1 MTTEDELPFKALSQ
15 LRESEANWLDDHPSV
30 KNLINGAIYKYSDWA
45 HFIYELL
52 QNADDCG
59 ASQARFNLD
68 PLRLVFAHNGNPFSL
83 ADVNA
88 ITAFGESTKE
98 NIQNKIGK
106 FGIGFKSV
114 YYCTETPYIYDKN
127 YKFFLERRMIPRQL
141 REDFIGRDVD
151 ETLFELP
158 FDKPDKNPEACHKA
172 ISSRLQNLS
181 YPLLFLNHLKEIQ
194 YKVGAIE
201 GYYQK
206 KVEESQQFEDI
217 TAELICCTNEHG
229 DTKSKDK
236 LWIFTRS
243 AEKGMKYSVGFFLG
257 EKDDGKTCLRHVDMP
272 AFCFFP
278 TKEAT
283 GLHFIIQAPFLLT
296 DSREGI
302 RQDEPHNETMLQLL
316 ADLAAKSIVLLKEIG
331 ESRENHLV
339 DDNILDIVPIKGTY
353 SLDGKIHR
361 KHYGEW
367 QPFYVA
373 TDEVFKHKNIIP
385 AKGGYASS
393 LKAYWA
399 EENKIADLFTNEQLS
414 QLYNDDESKWA
425 FPSISRNTHGIAQE
439 DDEARKAFIDLI
451 TDHKHPSES
460 EILNKITPSFIEAQ
474 SILWLT
480 QFYKWIDSS
489 VSRRK
494 KAKNLAIFLD
504 NHGRAVT
511 AFKGNGEPNLFLPS
525 ADIDEGEYA
534 TLSPDLWNE
543 DELKDFFKKSI
554 GLAEPSPWDYIRKK
568 ISLYENDDNVI
579 DIKRSYEDFKKF
591 FAYYCDN
598 PEDTRLISLL
608 KECEF
613 LAYRD
618 FDGEVKLA
626 KAGELYFPTP
636 DLKKWFQA
644 SPQARLLCE
653 DYKKMVGEEKE
664 HTLKKFM
671 DELGIKTKI
680 SIRYKEEAR
689 PEDIKYLEGTRYNK
703 FIEPDIDGFM
713 DFTESLAERLPFPS
727 AEAKAEEKEKY
738 DLWNQS
744 RREKTRFLWNRLQ
757 DFLGEWHGG
766 CEHTSTWYRGEYY
779 ADKFYYGY
787 SFPAGEYH
795 WFKRRDHEM
804 SYTSK
809 VQQRLKE
816 IAWNFIIEDGP
827 LSSAEKI
834 DNCDP
839 KLLTN
844 FFDFKTLQES
854 QPESE
859 EQKIR
864 EMEKKLEVHG
874 KDPKKLYKETLEKEL
889 KELEKETPKVEG
901 GVRESFNKSYS
912 GDILPEKG
920 LTKSNSPTILRT
932 DSNSEIDQLVQP
944 SQLSSFNASGG
955 IESQDFTGE
964 DDRTLSQQSISEIIE
979 KKQQKIQDE
988 ISRLENKRERLEEMY
1003 GQVSQLPKYS
1013 FGWFKALLS
1022 LEKEGQEQNAN
1033 GGEISITFSSIK
1045 RDPKSDRSFIL
1056 SQPNRYI
1063 PTSIEDKSNIPLSLF
1078 MRDGQ
1083 KRSPEIEVV
1092 SVKGDALRVR
1102 AKNEDQLKGID
1113 FSKVTHAVIDVKN
1126 PDFLLESLDGEF
1138 QKLDYSDDFDMQQNL
1153 CENIEFLVG
1162 PPGTGKTTYLAK
1174 YLKTLMAGGENS
1186 CKVLVLTPTN
1196 KAADVLV
1203 RKIMELSGED
1213 GSYETWL
1220 ARIGM
1225 TEDEEIEKNPVFR
1238 EKDLDILAMP
1248 KCVAVTT
1255 IARYPYDYLIPGKGK
1270 RLPLNEIGWDY
1281 IVVDEASMI
1290 PLADITFLLYKQKP
1304 KKFIIAGDPFQIE
1317 PIVSQEA
1324 WKDENIYSLVKLKL
1338 DSFDA
1343 PSRLPHP
1350 YKVETLNTQYR
1361 SIPEIGDVFSNFAYG
1376 GKLEHHR
1383 TASERKDFHLE
1394 DLGVKPLN
1402 IIKYPVRKYESI
1414 YRAKRLQNSPYQL
1427 YSALLTVEYIFF
1439 LANKISDRNPGQSAT
1454 IGVISPYRA
1463 QAQIIDRLLS
1473 REKLPEGI
1481 KVTSG
1486 TVHKFQGNECDII
1499 FAVFNAPANLSN
1511 PGNMHINKKNI
1522 INVAIS
1528 RARDYLFVVMPD
1540 DQTENIENLKQVKR
1554 IETLMKK
1561 EGSLSVMSADEIE
1574 EQIFGQSG
1582 YLENNIFSTGHQDVN
1597 VYDRP
1602 EKMYEIRTEDDAV
1615 DIQLHSSG
1623 VKG

>member
-1 MTTEDELPFKALSQ
+1 M
-15 LRESEANWLDDHPSV
+15 
-30 KNLINGAIYKYSDWA
+30 
-45 HFIYELL
+45 
-52 QNADDCG
+52 
-59 ASQARFNLD
+59 
-68 PLRLVFAHNGNPFSL
+68 
-83 ADVNA
+83 
-88 ITAFGESTKE
+88 
-98 NIQNKIGK
+98 
-106 FGIGFKSV
+106 

-141 REDFIGRDVD
+141 GEDFIGRDVD

-236 LWIFTRS
+236 LWLFTRS

-257 EKDDGKTCLRHVDMP
+257 EKDDGKTCLRPVDMP

-316 ADLAAKSIVLLKEIG
+316 ADLAAESIVLLKEIG
-331 ESRENHLV
+331 EGRENHLV

-393 LKAYWA
+393 TKAYWA
-399 EENKIADLFTNEQLS
+399 EENKIADLFTDEQLS
-414 QLYNDDESKWA
+414 QLYNDDGSKWA
-425 FPSISRNTHGIAQE
+425 FPSISRKAHGIAQE
-439 DDEARKAFIDLI
+439 DDEARRAFIDLI

-504 NHGRAVT
+504 GHGRAVT

-534 TLSPDLWNE
+534 MLSPDLWNE
-543 DELKDFFKKSI
+543 DELKDFFKNGI

-644 SPQARLLCE
+644 SPHARLLCE
-653 DYKKMVGEEKE
+653 DYKKIVGEEKE

-689 PEDIKYLEGTRYNK
+689 PEDIKYLEGTRYNE

-713 DFTESLAERLPFPS
+713 DFTESLTECLPFPS

-738 DLWNQS
+738 DQWNQS

-757 DFLGEWHGG
+757 DFLGESWRREG
-766 CEHTSTWYRGEYY
+766 CWRTSNWYRGEYY
-779 ADKFYYGY
+779 EDKFYYGY

-795 WFKRRDHEM
+795 WFKRRDHET

-816 IAWNFIIEDGP
+816 IAWNFMIEDGP

-854 QPESE
+854 EPESE

-864 EMEKKLEVHG
+864 EMEKKLEGHG

-932 DSNSEIDQLVQP
+932 DSNSETYQLVQP

-964 DDRTLSQQSISEIIE
+964 DDRALSQQSVSETIE

-988 ISRLENKRERLEEMY
+988 ICRLENERERLEEMY

-1033 GGEISITFSSIK
+1033 GREISITFSSIK

-1056 SQPNRYI
+1056 SQPNRYL
-1063 PTSIEDKSNIPLSLF
+1063 PTSIEDKSNIPMSLF

-1092 SVKGDALRVR
+1092 SVKGNALRVR

-1113 FSKVTHAVIDVKN
+1113 FSKVTHAVINVKN

-1174 YLKTLMAGGENS
+1174 YLKTLMEGGEDS

-1203 RKIMELSGED
+1203 RKIMEISGED
-1213 GSYETWL
+1213 DSYNAWL

-1225 TEDEEIEKNPVFR
+1225 TEDDVVEKSPVFR
-1238 EKDLDILAMP
+1238 EKALDVQSMS
-1248 KCVAVTT
+1248 KCVAATT

-1270 RLPLNEIGWDY
+1270 TQPLKEIDWDY

-1290 PLADITFLLYKQKP
+1290 SLADIAFLLYKQRP

-1324 WKDENIYSLVKLKL
+1324 WKDKNIYSLVKL

-1343 PSRLPHP
+1343 PSTSPHD
-1350 YKVETLNTQYR
+1350 YDVKTLNRQYR
-1361 SIPEIGDVFSNFAYG
+1361 SVPEVGDVFSNFSYG
-1376 GKLEHHR
+1376 GKLEHYR
-1383 TASERKDFHLE
+1383 ASSERKNLQLE
-1394 DLGVKPLN
+1394 DLGVRALN
-1402 IIKYPVRKYESI
+1402 IIKYPVRKYESV
-1414 YRAKRLQNSPYQL
+1414 YRVKRLSGSPYQI
-1427 YSALLTVEYIFF
+1427 YSALLTVEYVRF
-1439 LANKISDRNPGQSAT
+1439 LAMEIAQRNPGQTVT
-1454 IGVISPYRA
+1454 IGIISPYHA

-1473 REKLPEGI
+1473 REKLPDGI

-1486 TVHKFQGNECDII
+1486 TVHKFQGDECDII
-1499 FAVFNAPANLSN
+1499 FAVFNTPANISN
-1511 PGNMHINKKNI
+1511 PRNI
-1522 INVAIS
+1522 HVDNQNILNVAVS

-1540 DQTENIENLKQVKR
+1540 DETENIGSLRRLKR
-1554 IETLMKK
+1554 IENLMK
-1561 EGSLSVMSADEIE
+1561 EGGACSVTRACDIE
-1574 EQIFGQSG
+1574 KFIFGQSD
-1582 YLENNIFSTGHQDVN
+1582 YLENNVFSTGHQDVN
-1597 VYDRP
+1597 VYGRP
-1602 EKMYEIRTEDDAV
+1602 EKMYEVRTEEDAV
-1615 DIQLHSSG
+1615 DIQLHGPNFYS
-1623 VKG
+1623 

>member
-1 MTTEDELPFKALSQ
+1 MLED
-15 LRESEANWLDDHPSV
+15 PSMKGV
-30 KNLINGAIYKYSDWA
+30 MPSATNKYSQKG

-52 QNADDCG
+52 QNADDSG
-59 ASQARFNLD
+59 AKSARFILD
-68 PLRLVFAHNGNPFSL
+68 PAHLIFVHNGTKHFSVTDPEHEGERPL
-83 ADVNA
+83 GDINA
-88 ITAFGESTKE
+88 ITAIGNSSKE
-98 NIQNKIGK
+98 DGQNKIGK
-106 FGIGFKSV
+106 FGFGFKAV
-114 YYCTETPYIYDKN
+114 FTYTKTPYIYDRD
-127 YKFFLERRMIPRQL
+127 YKFLIEKEIIPRHL
-141 REDFIGRDVD
+141 EKDFPGRKAE
-151 ETLFELP
+151 ETLFDFP
-158 FDKPDKNPEACHKA
+158 FDRSDITPEACYAA

-181 YPLLFLNHLKEIQ
+181 YPLLFLTHLKEIQ
-194 YKVGAIE
+194 YKIGAIE
-201 GYYQK
+201 GYYQT

-229 DTKSKDK
+229 DTKKQDR
-236 LWIFTRS
+236 LWLFTRS
-243 AEKGMKYSVGFFLG
+243 DENGMKYSVGFFLG
-257 EKDDGKTCLRHVDMP
+257 EKDDGKTWLRPVNMP

-302 RQDEPHNETMLQLL
+302 RQDEPHNETMLRLL
-316 ADLAAKSIVLLKEIG
+316 ADLAAESIVLLKEIG

-339 DDNILDIVPIKGTY
+339 DDNILDIVPINETY
-353 SLDGKIHR
+353 SLDGEIYR

-373 TDEVFKHKNIIP
+373 TDEVFRHKNIIP
-385 AKGGYASS
+385 AKGEYASS
-393 LKAYWA
+393 PKAYWA

-414 QLYNDDESKWA
+414 QLYNNDESKWA
-425 FPSISRNTHGIAQE
+425 FPSISRNTHSIAQE
-439 DDEARKAFIDLI
+439 DDEAKREFIDLI

-489 VSRRK
+489 GSRRK

-534 TLSPDLWNE
+534 TLSPDLWNK
-543 DELKDFFKKSI
+543 DELKDFFKNGI
-554 GLAEPSPWDYIRKK
+554 GLAKPSPWDYIRKK

-591 FAYYCDN
+591 FAYYCNN

-626 KAGELYFPTP
+626 KAHELYFPTP

-644 SPQARLLCE
+644 SPHARLLCE

-664 HTLKKFM
+664 PTLRKFM
-671 DELGIKTKI
+671 EVLGIKTKI
-680 SIRYKEEAR
+680 SIGYKMEAR
-689 PEDIKYLEGTRYNK
+689 PEDIECLEGTRYNK

-713 DFTESLAERLPFPS
+713 DFTESLTKYLPLPS

-757 DFLGEWHGG
+757 AFLGEWHGG
-766 CEHTSTWYRGEYY
+766 CWHTSTWYRGEYY
-779 ADKFYYGY
+779 EDEFYYGY
-787 SFPAGEYH
+787 YFPAGEYH
-795 WFKRRDHEM
+795 WFKRRDHEK

-816 IAWNFIIEDGP
+816 VMWNFVIEDGP
-827 LSSAEKI
+827 LSAEKI
-834 DNCDP
+834 DSCDP

-844 FFDFKTLQES
+844 FFDVKTLQES
-854 QPESE
+854 EAESE
-859 EQKIR
+859 ERKIR
-864 EMEKKLEVHG
+864 EMEKKLEELG
-874 KDPKKLYKETLEKEL
+874 KNPKELYKETLEKEL
-889 KELEKETPKVEG
+889 ERETSKVEDG
-901 GVRESFNKSYS
+901 IKESFNKSYS

-920 LTKSNSPTILRT
+920 STKSNSPTILRT
-932 DSNSEIDQLVQP
+932 DSNTETYQLVQP
-944 SQLSSFNASGG
+944 SQPSSFNASGG
-955 IESQDFTGE
+955 IESQDFTEE
-964 DDRTLSQQSISEIIE
+964 DDRALSQQSVSEIIE
-979 KKQQKIQDE
+979 KKQQKIQSE
-988 ISRLENKRERLEEMY
+988 IDRLKEERERLAYMY
-1003 GQVSQLPKYS
+1003 DQVSQLPKYS

-1033 GGEISITFSSIK
+1033 GREISITFASVK

-1063 PTSIEDKSNIPLSLF
+1063 PTAIEDKSNIPLNLF
-1078 MRDGQ
+1078 MQDGK

-1092 SVKGDALRVR
+1092 SVKGNTLRVK

-1113 FSKVTHAVIDVKN
+1113 FSKVTHAVINVKN

-1138 QKLDYSDDFDMQQNL
+1138 QKLDYSDEFDMQQNL
-1153 CENIEFLVG
+1153 CKNIEFLVG
-1162 PPGTGKTTYLAK
+1162 PPGTGKTTYLAEH
-1174 YLKTLMAGGENS
+1174 LKTLMEGGETP

-1203 RKIMELSGED
+1203 RKIMEISGED
-1213 GSYETWL
+1213 NSYDAWL
-1220 ARIGM
+1220 ARIGI
-1225 TEDEEIEKNPVFR
+1225 TEDEVIESSPVFR
-1238 EKDLDILAMP
+1238 EKALDAQSMS

-1255 IARYPYDYLIPGKGK
+1255 IARYSYDALIPEKGK
-1270 RLPLNEIGWDY
+1270 IQPLNEIDWDY

-1290 PLADITFLLYKQKP
+1290 PLADIIFLLYRQKP

-1324 WKDENIYSLVKLKL
+1324 WKDENIYSLVKL
-1338 DSFDA
+1338 DSFDR
-1343 PSRLPHP
+1343 PSAIPHP

-1376 GKLEHHR
+1376 GKLAHFR
-1383 TASERKDFHLE
+1383 TSSKRKDLHLE
-1394 DLGVKPLN
+1394 DLGVRPLN

-1414 YRAKRLQNSPYQL
+1414 YRAKRLQNSPYQV
-1427 YSALLTVEYIFF
+1427 YSALLTVEYIRF
-1439 LANKISDRNPGQSAT
+1439 LADEISRRNPGQGAT

-1463 QAQIIDRLLS
+1463 QGQIIDRLLS
-1473 REKLPEGI
+1473 RETLPDGI

-1486 TVHKFQGNECDII
+1486 TVHKFQGDECDII

-1511 PGNMHINKKNI
+1511 PDNMHINKKNI
-1522 INVAIS
+1522 INVAVS
-1528 RARDYLFVVMPD
+1528 RARDYLFAVIPD
-1540 DQTENIENLKQVKR
+1540 DNTENVENLKQIKR
-1554 IETLMKK
+1554 IESLM
-1561 EGSLSVMSADEIE
+1561 ERSGDYSVMSADEIE
-1574 EQIFGQSG
+1574 RQIFGCSR
-1582 YLENNIFSTGHQDVN
+1582 YLENNVFSTGHQDVN

-1615 DIQLHSSG
+1615 DIQLHPSG